1 MSMRNCKFI
10 PRALV
15 GLGMLFG
22 VFLVNPA
29 CYAGG
34 AVILMPAEDRDVP
47 EGSQIPERRIK
58 EMERSVGEYKEKMK
72 GKYPEQQQERLPQD
86 YPSQRLPQDYP
97 TLSH

>member
-1 MSMRNCKFI
+1 MKCCKFI

-15 GLGMLFG
+15 VLGILFG

-47 EGSQIPERRIK
+47 EGSQIPEWRSK
-58 EMERSVGEYKEKMK
+58 EIEKKVREYKQKMK
-72 GKYPEQQQERLPQD
+72 EKYPEQQQERLPQNE
-86 YPSQRLPQDYP
+86 LPKP
-97 TLSH
+97 KVTKEWGN